1 MPTIEFKVKKGGKID
16 ADYMGF
22 DGDECDMAEDDL
34 RERLKNLKIDTEI
47 EDRKDDELLQE
58 EEQVE

>member
-1 MPTIEFKVKKGGKID
+1 MSLIEFKVKKGGKID

-22 DGDECDMAEDDL
+22 DDDECDMAEEDL
-34 RERLKNLKIDTEI
+34 RERLKSLKIDTEI

>member
-1 MPTIEFKVKKGGKID
+1 MPEIQFKIKKGGKIE

-22 DGDECDMAEDDL
+22 EGNDCDMAEDDL
-34 RERLKNLKIDTEI
+34 RQRLKNLKLETQV

-58 EEQVE
+58 EEQYE

>member
-1 MPTIEFKVKKGGKID
+1 MPVIEFKIKKGGKID

-22 DGDECDMAEDDL
+22 DGDECDMAEEDMKT
-34 RERLKNLKIDTEI
+34 RLKNLKLDTEI

>member
-1 MPTIEFKVKKGGKID
+1 MPVIEFKVKKGGKIV

-22 DGDECDMAEDDL
+22 DGDDCDMAEMDL
-34 RERLKNLKIDTEI
+34 VARLKALKLETEV
-47 EDRKDDELLQE
+47 EDRKDDEMVQE